1 MSIYYLDNKIV
12 LYCFKPAEYFNSLL
26 EKVILLIVW
35 SPAFWHTNFSS
46 KLLYSSVAFSCQFV
60 PWVKWFINV
69 IRYWDAVFACI
80 QGYLGSPLYSK
91 QKVWVHS
98 QRGSAIR
105 PASFACTQ
113 PQGDK
118 LQRASLCA
126 HFRPSKGWMLES
138 VLCPLLS
145 PLPPSSHK
153 RYSGL
158 LWVPPFQDTEF
169 NHFGLSAYSSD
180 GAFLESKEEGTRV
193 MFALA
198 AKEIE
203 LNSTWLID

>member
-1 MSIYYLDNKIV
+1 MSLDIEM
-12 LYCFKPAEYFNSLL
+12 LFLHA
-26 EKVILLIVW
+26 
-35 SPAFWHTNFSS
+35 
-46 KLLYSSVAFSCQFV
+46 
-60 PWVKWFINV
+60 
-69 IRYWDAVFACI
+69 IR
-80 QGYLGSPLYSK
+80 GYLGSPVYSK

-98 QRGSAIR
+98 QAGSAIS

-118 LQRASLCA
+118 LQLASLCA
-126 HFRPSKGWMLES
+126 YFRPSKGWMLKS
-138 VLCPLLS
+138 VFCPLPS
-145 PLPPSSHK
+145 PQPPPTNERH
-153 RYSGL
+153 SGL
-158 LWVPPFQDTEF
+158 LWVPLFQDTEF

-203 LNSTWLID
+203 LNSTWLVD